1 MSSPI
6 TRRLVLV
13 RHGQSEGNLK
23 NIFTGWTDLD
33 LTEHGIAEARAV
45 GTRLKSMGLSFDV
58 AFTSSL
64 QRAWKTCMIVLGMT
78 GASHVQEFRSPA
90 LNERDYGA
98 LTGLNKDAARARWG
112 EAQVQLWRRSYDV
125 PPPEGESL
133 KDTSAR
139 VLPYFLQDILPRVM
153 RGESTLLVAHG
164 NSLRSLIMVLD
175 KLSPEAVPS
184 VELGTG
190 DIQLY
195 QLAPDTTVEYK
206 QVSLAQRI

>member
-1 MSSPI
+1 MSRPI
-6 TRRLVLV
+6 IRRLVLV

-33 LTEHGIAEARAV
+33 LTEHGVAEARAV
-45 GTRLKSMGLSFDV
+45 GARLKSMGLSFDV
-58 AFTSSL
+58 AFTSDL
-64 QRAWKTCMIVLGMT
+64 QRAWKTCLIVLGMT

-112 EAQVQLWRRSYDV
+112 AAQVQLWRRSYDV

-139 VLPYFLQDILPRVM
+139 VLPHFIQQILPSVM
-153 RGESTLLVAHG
+153 RGESTLVVAHG

-175 KLSPEAVPS
+175 GLAPEAVPS
-184 VELGTG
+184 VELATG
-190 DIQLY
+190 DIHLY
-195 QLAPDTTVEYK
+195 QLASDTTVEHK